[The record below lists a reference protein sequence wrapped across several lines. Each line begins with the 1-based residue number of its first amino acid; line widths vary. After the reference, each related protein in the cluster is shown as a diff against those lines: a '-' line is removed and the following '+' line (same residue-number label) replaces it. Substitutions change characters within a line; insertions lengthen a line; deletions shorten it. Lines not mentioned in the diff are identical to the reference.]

1 MVNLAVSL
9 GRLKLAN
16 PVVVASGT
24 FGYGEEYKDLVSFKR
39 LGAIVTKTITLK
51 PRSGNPPPRIAETYQ
66 GMLNAI
72 GLENPGL
79 DVFIREKLPFLKKI
93 GVPIIVSI
101 AGDTPAQ
108 FAQISR
114 RLSKVSSIAAL
125 ELNLSCPNVAKSGLI
140 AQVPRATYQAVKAVK
155 EATKLTVITKL
166 SPNVTDITEIA
177 QAAERAG
184 SDALSLVNTFFGMAV
199 EVETKKAKLGNTSGG
214 LSGPAIKPQALWMV
228 REVFK
233 TVKIP
238 LIGIGGI
245 MDAGD
250 ALEFIICGATAV
262 AVGTANFVN
271 PRATLEIIEGIKRYL
286 KQNHIADIKSLVGS
300 LANPNV
306 IARSHKVAAKQS
318 QKERLLRCARNEE
331 VC

>member
-1 MVNLAVSL
+1 MPNREVSL
-9 GRLKLAN
+9 GGLKLAK
-16 PVVVASGT
+16 PGGVASGT
-24 FGYGEEYKDLVSFKR
+24 FGYGEEYKDLVSLKR

-79 DVFIREKLPFLKKI
+79 DVFIHEKLPFLEKI
-93 GVPIIVSI
+93 GIPIIVSI
-101 AGDTPAQ
+101 AADRPAQ

-114 RLSKVSSIAAL
+114 RLSKVNSIAAL
-125 ELNLSCPNVAKSGLI
+125 ELNLSCPNVAKLGLI
-140 AQVPRATYQAVKAVK
+140 AQVPGATYQAVRAVK

-184 SDALSLVNTFFGMAV
+184 SDVLSLVNTFFGMAV
-199 EVETKKAKLGNTSGG
+199 EVKTRRPKLGNTSGG

-245 MDAGD
+245 MNAGD

-271 PRATLEIIEGIKRYL
+271 PRATLEIIDGIKKYL
-286 KQNHIADIKSLVGS
+286 KENKIGSIKELIGS
-300 LANPNV
+300 V
-306 IARSHKVAAKQS
+306 
-318 QKERLLRCARNEE
+318 E
-331 VC
+331 